1 MWPSCPLPTHGSDT
15 QPLSA
20 GVFDFMLELRT
31 KATGQVRSQEFHT
44 QWFTLLTRDDQF
56 QQDSTELPGI
66 HCFKDLGSLKNPKGW
81 VSAMPTC
88 SPNPPPPPLQT
99 AHSWQQ
105 RKCLNSYSESGQQM
119 VYVKIG
125 QSRWLYAKQASAV
138 KTLRAINSSC
148 WVKFFPCPIH
158 YWTVNFVFVP
168 GRHSSSQMT
177 ALSIKGR
184 SVTGVQWELSQPAC
198 REASRHCHW
207 EILGHINILI
217 NMRESITG
225 EARA

>member
-1 MWPSCPLPTHGSDT
+1 
-15 QPLSA
+15 
-20 GVFDFMLELRT
+20 MLELRT

-44 QWFTLLTRDDQF
+44 QWFTHLTRDDQF

-81 VSAMPTC
+81 VSAMPTA
-88 SPNPPPPPLQT
+88 PWNPRPHPSRQPIPG
-99 AHSWQQ
+99 S
-105 RKCLNSYSESGQQM
+105 SGS
-119 VYVKIG
+119 VSVLTLKAANKWLYVKIG
-125 QSRWLYAKQASAV
+125 QSHWLYAKQASAV

-168 GRHSSSQMT
+168 VRHSRSQMT
-177 ALSIKGR
+177 ALSIKEC

-198 REASRHCHW
+198 REASRHRHR

>member
-1 MWPSCPLPTHGSDT
+1 MGPTHSLSLQEPLTLCWNWGQKPQAKWGHRNSIPSDSPT
-15 QPLSA
+15 SPGMISSSKIPQNC
-20 GVFDFMLELRT
+20 
-31 KATGQVRSQEFHT
+31 QEFIALKTWDHSRIPRGECRPCPPAPWNPRPHPSR
-44 QWFTLLTRDDQF
+44 QPIPGSSGSVSVLTLKAANKWL
-56 QQDSTELPGI
+56 
-66 HCFKDLGSLKNPKGW
+66 
-81 VSAMPTC
+81 
-88 SPNPPPPPLQT
+88 
-99 AHSWQQ
+99 
-105 RKCLNSYSESGQQM
+105 
-119 VYVKIG
+119 YVKIG

-168 GRHSSSQMT
+168 ARHSSSRMT
-177 ALSIKGR
+177 ALSIKEC

-198 REASRHCHW
+198 REASRHRHR